1 SGGDVQ
7 LTRPSAGS
15 DAKPANTQ
23 SSQNQLPQ
31 FLCGYGTYR
40 LDNAPFSTEAYSALS
55 ATNGLFTPNSRL
67 LNPEVVLWRQEP
79 RYRSLLLRKLAEL
92 LELPD
97 EPEPITLGPQGIM
110 VKGPWGRVPLNALG
124 DGYRSTIRWL
134 ADFLGWQV
142 LAGRFSTGDG
152 CLIIDEIEQHLHPR
166 WQRIVMSR
174 LREHFPKVQ
183 LFATTHSPLV
193 AAGAAELENTAV
205 FHLSLVDGVGQ
216 IERIAPSE
224 LRGRADQTLT
234 SAAFGL
240 PTTRPPGHLD
250 QIDRYT
256 ELGARK
262 QRSAEEESEFEAL
275 RKALSPDA
283 QPREESKWRQEID
296 AAIRAELDRRVKLPA
311 GVPVDAEIRRQLD
324 ALLEIGS

>member
-1 SGGDVQ
+1 
-7 LTRPSAGS
+7 
-15 DAKPANTQ
+15 
-23 SSQNQLPQ
+23 
-31 FLCGYGTYR
+31 
-40 LDNAPFSTEAYSALS
+40 
-55 ATNGLFTPNSRL
+55 
-67 LNPEVVLWRQEP
+67 
-79 RYRSLLLRKLAEL
+79 LLRKLAEL

-193 AAGAAELENTAV
+193 AAGAAELEDTAV
-205 FHLSLVDGVGQ
+205 FHLSLV
-216 IERIAPSE
+216 
-224 LRGRADQTLT
+224 
-234 SAAFGL
+234 
-240 PTTRPPGHLD
+240 
-250 QIDRYT
+250 
-256 ELGARK
+256 
-262 QRSAEEESEFEAL
+262 
-275 RKALSPDA
+275 
-283 QPREESKWRQEID
+283 
-296 AAIRAELDRRVKLPA
+296 
-311 GVPVDAEIRRQLD
+311 
-324 ALLEIGS
+324 